1 MAVLNVTPDS
11 FYDGGRYSGND
22 VLRHIDALF
31 DEGAFVVDI
40 GAEST
45 RPGASPVPTAVQLE
59 RLLPAV
65 RYAAVVRRG
74 WVSVDTTD
82 PVVADAALREGAQ
95 LINDVSC
102 LERPELA
109 KVAGQYGA
117 ALLLM
122 HARGSMEKMEGF
134 SRYPEDGYSDVVAD
148 VRREWILARDRAIS
162 AGFPKED
169 ILFDPGLGFAKNAEQ
184 SMVLLARLQQFNDLN
199 TPVVVGPSRK
209 SFLNLIEES
218 PPESRLGATAA
229 ACLFAAEQ
237 GAMLV
242 RVHDVQVVRQALA
255 ANRYFERARDN
266 RAQREATCS
275 TAS

>member
-22 VLRHIDALF
+22 VLRRIDALF

-65 RYAAVVRRG
+65 RYAAALRRG

-122 HARGSMEKMEGF
+122 HARGSMEEMVGF
-134 SRYPEDGYSDVVAD
+134 SIYPENGYSDVVAD

-218 PPESRLGATAA
+218 PPESRLGETVA